1 VLVVEDD
8 ELPEAGLSVVAGFF
22 HHEAPFVVHVAPF
35 LVHAARFVDVEAAF
49 VDFVAPFL
57 VHVPRFVEVE
67 APFVDLQAPFVDG
80 VTPCL
85 HVDESASHC
94 VLPCLHDVRRQ
105 RDEEPRCPRH
115 ALRHDTVV
123 PAMTVRPVVH
133 ADSFAAALHRVYAAT
148 EWTQIVLAGHL
159 GISPKTLGR
168 YTRGEAFP
176 PVGRRHGIVHALRDL
191 DPALLLQ
198 VVRSLGL
205 GDDFA
210 HGLPR
215 APASADHTA
224 TQRIVAD
231 AVNEVAERVD
241 AGPGRTR
248 LALITFL
255 ERLDAAH
262 IDLAAAKTALAAAR
276 AEKAAKRAAAPGA

>member
-1 VLVVEDD
+1 MLVVEDD

-22 HHEAPFVVHVAPF
+22 HFE
-35 LVHAARFVDVEAAF
+35 ARFVEV
-49 VDFVAPFL
+49 VAPFL
-57 VHVPRFVEVE
+57 VHVARFVDFD
-67 APFVDLQAPFVDG
+67 AALVDG

-85 HVDESASHC
+85 QVDEPVRHQVSS
-94 VLPCLHDVRRQ
+94 CLQETQSPRN
-105 RDEEPRCPRH
+105 EEPQCPQH
-115 ALRHDTVV
+115 ALRRDTVV
-123 PAMTVRPVVH
+123 PAMTARPVVH
-133 ADSFAAALHRVYAAT
+133 ADSFATALHRVYAAT
-148 EWTQIVLAGHL
+148 EWTQIVLAEHL

-168 YTRGEAFP
+168 YSRGEAFP

-215 APASADHTA
+215 APASADHAA

-241 AGPGRTR
+241 SGPGRTR

-255 ERLDAAH
+255 ERLDEAH

-276 AEKAAKRAAAPGA
+276 AEKAAKKAAAPGA